1 MNKQGELVDFDLNL
15 LSERWIE
22 AKEDERIAQESRR
35 AIEDRIKYL
44 TGIEESLDGTVT
56 LSREL
61 YTIKVVGRIDRK
73 VDSEKVQELA
83 AEHGLTEHLPNL
95 FRWRPEV
102 NVAAWKSA
110 AESITKLLEPA
121 ITTKPGRPS
130 FTITRK
136 E

>member
-1 MNKQGELVDFDLNL
+1 MNKEGEYLDYDLTI
-15 LSERWIE
+15 LSEKWIE
-22 AKEDERIAQESRR
+22 AKEDERIAQENRR
-35 AIEDRIKYL
+35 TIEDRIKYL
-44 TGIEESLDGTVT
+44 TGINETLDGTVT
-56 LSREL
+56 LAREMH
-61 YTIKVVGRIDRK
+61 TIKIVGRIDRK

-83 AEHGLTEHLPNL
+83 AEHGLTEHLPSL

-110 AESITKLLEPA
+110 AESITKPLEQA

-130 FTITRK
+130 FAITRK